1 MHTLM
6 QPVIDTT
13 GITRLKLKDNSTQDL
28 QQKSWS
34 PFKIKSWKSEEKKKK
49 KKVQISILRPLHL

>member
-1 MHTLM
+1 M

-49 KKVQISILRPLHL
+49 KRFKFPF